1 MDLLKNNR
9 LNFQSLPHADILA
22 VTSGKGG
29 VGKTS
34 ISVNLAILFKQYRKR
49 VLLIDADIHLGN
61 VDLVLG
67 IRPTLT
73 MSDVILGKK
82 ELGDTIISGPG
93 EIDILPASSGVL
105 ELLECDASLIKKLN
119 RAFQSFENKY
129 DVILIDTGAGLSTN
143 VLSFVAS
150 SHRTLLIVTPDP
162 SSIADAYGMIKVV
175 AKTKPNQPIIL
186 LTNMVSSMEEGKS
199 LFQKLNL
206 MTTRFLNFKLE
217 NGGSIPNSKDWSDCV
232 LQQLPLAIKH
242 NNSTPI
248 RMLKMISKKI
258 LSVPITKEDQQG
270 LFDGFLD
277 ENQPSSQVSHD

>member
-1 MDLLKNNR
+1 MDFIKNNR
-9 LNFQSLPHADILA
+9 LNFQSLPHTEILS

-49 VLLIDADIHLGN
+49 VLLVDADVHLGN

-82 ELGDTIISGPG
+82 ELRETIVSGPG

-105 ELLECDASLIKKLN
+105 ELLESDETLIKKLN

-129 DVILIDTGAGLSTN
+129 DIILVDTGAGLSPN

-150 SHRTLLIVTPDP
+150 SNRTLLVVTPDP
-162 SSIADAYGMIKVV
+162 SSIADAYGMIKVM
-175 AKTKPNQPIIL
+175 ARIQPDQPVIL
-186 LTNMVSSMEEGKS
+186 LTNMVASLEEGKS

-217 NGGSIPNSKDWSDCV
+217 HG
-232 LQQLPLAIKH
+232 
-242 NNSTPI
+242 
-248 RMLKMISKKI
+248 
-258 LSVPITKEDQQG
+258 
-270 LFDGFLD
+270 
-277 ENQPSSQVSHD
+277 